1 MCHAVGQRMTGV
13 RPGSFSNEH
22 RMKCHTHAIGDR
34 DGDEQPRGVHAP
46 ALGSGACSSPVVFLL
61 PREMPILWASSAE
74 KRSNFL
80 FFTGTP
86 RRKTLEMQTAVALSQ
101 NWRVE
106 KGHRPAP
113 TRRQNEPE
121 DSSVMAVVKQQ
132 PRNRNQRFAKTKPTD
147 DPLVITV
154 CYPRFVVDR
163 TPLPPRRRLWG
174 AGARKTA

>member
-1 MCHAVGQRMTGV
+1 MATNNQEECTRLRLVL
-13 RPGSFSNEH
+13 
-22 RMKCHTHAIGDR
+22 
-34 DGDEQPRGVHAP
+34 AP
-46 ALGSGACSSPVVFLL
+46 VLPLLCSCYRACYPPFLF
-61 PREMPILWASSAE
+61 REMPILWASSAE

-154 CYPRFVVDR
+154 CYPRFVVISP
-163 TPLPPRRRLWG
+163 PLGPRRRLCG
-174 AGARKTA
+174 AGARKSCVTERTSLAPALIYNHVDGAARGTIR